1 MRVLS
6 ARLTVYDVVETGEIL
21 ELPVKGELKDILVP
35 DRVCIIVDEDDRK
48 IWLWKGVEA
57 GVRKKFIA
65 ARRGQEVRS
74 MRGLVFKVMSIDQDE
89 EPDAF
94 LALLGMKVPVT
105 KPKPEVAVQVELPDR
120 TIEIAPDDLP
130 PPMPKSE
137 SKPPKPVAKPAAK
150 PEPSKPSPVVAPVA
164 TTDLGAEYDG
174 AEQQWYESATVSRG
188 PAPAQ
193 HDIIGKV
200 QDIQPPA
207 GYSRELVII
216 GHEVFTTVDRTVS
229 FLGKSQSSTQLE
241 RTRTLPD
248 GPFFGGEYTPRIL
261 VENGRVL
268 ATEFLRK
275 VDASSTSLRE
285 ATQDADVSELIDIF
299 RISTDS
305 TEESKP
311 TKKEKKA
318 KKKKK

>member
-1 MRVLS
+1 VRVLS

-21 ELPVKGELKDILVP
+21 ELPVKGELKDILGP
-35 DRVCIIVDEDDRK
+35 DRVCIIVDDDDRK

-74 MRGLVFKVMSIDQDE
+74 MRGLVFKVMSIDQGE

-94 LALLGMKVPVT
+94 LALLGMKVPT
-105 KPKPEVAVQVELPDR
+105 SKPKPEVEVKVELPDR
-120 TIEIAPDDLP
+120 TIEIAPDELP

-137 SKPPKPVAKPAAK
+137 PKPPKPSKPKVKPKPAT
-150 PEPSKPSPVVAPVA
+150 PSPAVAPVA
-164 TTDLGAEYDG
+164 TTDLGAEYNG
-174 AEQQWYESATVSRG
+174 AEQQWHEGATLSRG
-188 PAPAQ
+188 TAPAQ
-193 HDIIGKV
+193 NDIIGKV

-216 GHEVFTTVDRTVS
+216 GHEIFTTVDRTVS
-229 FLGKSQSSTQLE
+229 FLGKSKSSTQLE

-268 ATEFLRK
+268 ATEFLKK
-275 VDASSTSLRE
+275 VEAISTSLRE

-299 RISTDS
+299 RITTDS
-305 TEESKP
+305 DEKSKP
-311 TKKEKKA
+311 TKKKKA
-318 KKKKK
+318 KKKKKK